1 MKSTQRE
8 IVGAALEAARAYRRP
23 SATGASPKR
32 RTRLNP
38 SPKPAGTP
46 RDDVAEASLPGVPD
60 EWTRGVRALAAMAC
74 PARIEPQRWA
84 VYVAT
89 AGRLLRDHGADL
101 HAARW
106 TTAEV
111 FGLHQVAP
119 STHCPGWGLV
129 WLLDTAGTVLD
140 VSEAEVG
147 MQRQPGGTRM
157 GFRKRSGAGAVPAW
171 ELPE

>member
-1 MKSTQRE
+1 MSLLAFDPWAILAKFRTDPAPPRPLQACASD
-8 IVGAALEAARAYRRP
+8 GLPRAP
-23 SATGASPKR
+23 
-32 RTRLNP
+32 
-38 SPKPAGTP
+38 
-46 RDDVAEASLPGVPD
+46 DVPDVPGVPD

-89 AGRLLRDHGADL
+89 AGRLLIGHGAAL
-101 HAARW
+101 HAAGW
-106 TTAEV
+106 GTLDL

-119 STHCPGWGLV
+119 SSHCPGWGLV

-140 VSEAEVG
+140 VGEAEVG

-157 GFRKRSGAGAVPAW
+157 GFRKWSGAGAVPAW